1 MVTVIG
7 YKVATNK
14 NGDQYFAL
22 KIIGPIEM
30 VQSATTGKIIAT
42 VRKTVIPATFKEDV
56 AKLMIGSQLEGTIV
70 RVPCDPL
77 STLIE
82 PLVMSMN
89 SPTIVLVCHYINCL
103 AKRNLGGVKIY
114 MRNKYV

>member
-14 NGDQYFAL
+14 NGEQYIAL

-30 VQSATTGKIIAT
+30 VQSATTGKFIAT
-42 VRKTVIPATFKEDV
+42 VRKTVIPATFNEDV

-70 RVPCDPL
+70 RVPCDPYEYTNRTTGDVYEL
-77 STLIE
+77 AYNYVYQPIDS
-82 PLVMSMN
+82 SQSH
-89 SPTIVLVCHYINCL
+89 SPTEEVT
-103 AKRNLGGVKIY
+103 
-114 MRNKYV
+114 M